1 MVDLEN
7 NMVNHIW

>member
-7 NMVNHIW
+7 NMVGHIW